1 MWVDLW
7 NVIFSS
13 IKTQGRISNY
23 NQTKLNLLFENTN
36 FCDKSE
42 KKIWK
47 ARVQLKETQES
58 INLYVQG
65 RDR

>member
-1 MWVDLW
+1 MWVDLR

-42 KKIWK
+42 KKI
-47 ARVQLKETQES
+47 
-58 INLYVQG
+58 
-65 RDR
+65 